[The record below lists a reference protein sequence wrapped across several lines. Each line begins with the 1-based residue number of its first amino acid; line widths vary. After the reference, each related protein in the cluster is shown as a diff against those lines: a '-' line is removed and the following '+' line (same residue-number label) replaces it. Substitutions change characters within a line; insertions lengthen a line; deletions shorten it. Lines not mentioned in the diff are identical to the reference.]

1 MVVITTHLVT
11 HSGVRDIFI
20 TEEDKFALVA
30 TFGGV
35 DVVNLYTGN
44 VVSSG
49 IIPGGYLPLCITAD
63 WTTSS
68 GLIYV
73 GTSGGG
79 IFSTRY
85 HFARTPGSDFSGSL
99 TAHYS
104 TATPTPTSS
113 DVIRDLDMKNGKL
126 FAATSSG
133 VDVIFVRNNRK
144 ASRVLASGAFGVHLT
159 SSGGGY
165 WTTTDKVEVKYDL
178 LSSTGTGIIGTDF
191 AYTVTSVP
199 QLPGPG
205 VFDMA
210 VSEAIVGTALAFAT
224 PSGVLVTEEAPFVES
239 TADSKI
245 FNPPNEAEETPTPLF
260 ISVDFSP
267 RAAFNSGLLYAT
279 TTGTLRVYDLGNNSL
294 VGTHPQEFDTIYNF
308 TGGIAR
314 DQLLATG
321 VVNIVRT
328 TAVL

>member
-20 TEEDKFALVA
+20 AEEDKFALVA
-30 TFGGV
+30 TFGGI
-35 DVVNLYTGN
+35 DVINLHTGN

-49 IIPGGYLPLCITAD
+49 ILPGGYLPLCITAD

-99 TAHYS
+99 TTHYS

-113 DVIRDLDMKNGKL
+113 DVIRDLDIQNGKL

-133 VDVIFVRNNRK
+133 VDLIYVRNNRK
-144 ASRVLASGAFGVHLT
+144 ATRSLAFGAFGVHLT

-165 WTTTDKVEVKYDL
+165 WTTTDSVEVKYDL

-210 VSEAIVGTALAFAT
+210 VSEAIVGTALVFAT
-224 PSGVLVTEEAPFVES
+224 PSGVLVTEEEPFVES
-239 TADSKI
+239 TAQSKI
-245 FNPPNEAEETPTPLF
+245 FNPPNEGEENPAPLF

-279 TTGTLRVYDLGNNSL
+279 TTGTLRVYDLSDNSL
-294 VGTHPQEFDTIYNF
+294 FGSHPQAFDTIFNF

-321 VVNIVRT
+321 IVNIVRT
-328 TAVL
+328 TAVI